1 MISISDL
8 NYQKSI
14 RMPNIKMFFKP
25 KKIEVNKEDL
35 TLNQDLAII
44 TKMNQEFAAG
54 QAMYDERLACAIIED
69 SRHNL
74 KLYVWPNGKCVAS
87 DARHPNMV
95 AMSAIYWKGQLEE
108 HNLFL

>member
-1 MISISDL
+1 
-8 NYQKSI
+8 
-14 RMPNIKMFFKP
+14 
-25 KKIEVNKEDL
+25 
-35 TLNQDLAII
+35 
-44 TKMNQEFAAG
+44 MNQEFAAG

-95 AMSAIYWKGQLEE
+95 AMSAVYWKGQLEE

>member
-1 MISISDL
+1 MYYTDV
-8 NYQKSI
+8 QKQKDKAPWQ
-14 RMPNIKMFFKP
+14 RQLWHWRQRFWLGGA
-25 KKIEVNKEDL
+25 E
-35 TLNQDLAII
+35 
-44 TKMNQEFAAG
+44 KMNQEFTAG
-54 QAMYDERLACAIIED
+54 KALYDERLGCAIIED

-95 AMSAIYWKGQLEE
+95 AMSAVYWKGQLEE